1 MIFQS
6 IEQLTKNTYN
16 RYELVIA
23 TAKAA
28 RIITDDLNEKKE
40 EMEKNAIMKEP
51 IAPDKLPQ
59 TAQTPPQVAQ
69 LPQIPREIRDIPDE
83 KPVKSAIQK
92 IFEGDYIIV
101 VD

>member
-1 MIFQS
+1 MIFPS

-28 RIITDDLNEKKE
+28 RIITDDLNEQKE
-40 EMEKNAIMKEP
+40 EAERNAGFKEP
-51 IAPDKLPQ
+51 GTNDKMN
-59 TAQTPPQVAQ
+59 
-69 LPQIPREIRDIPDE
+69 QIQKEIKDFPEE

-92 IFEGDYIIV
+92 IFEGEFLIIAE
-101 VD
+101 